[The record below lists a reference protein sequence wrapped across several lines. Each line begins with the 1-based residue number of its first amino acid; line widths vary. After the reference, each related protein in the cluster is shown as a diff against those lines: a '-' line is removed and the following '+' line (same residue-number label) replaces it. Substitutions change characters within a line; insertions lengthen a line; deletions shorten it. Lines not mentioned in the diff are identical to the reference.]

1 MPKCICNTT
10 KSQLR
15 SKLSKIFHLLA
26 SYVLLLF
33 VILYMTDIVC
43 QHGGKWLVS
52 AAVDGS
58 YGFDSIGMLN
68 VDTASRS
75 HPMSIFLVCATPP

>member
-1 MPKCICNTT
+1 
-10 KSQLR
+10 
-15 SKLSKIFHLLA
+15 
-26 SYVLLLF
+26 
-33 VILYMTDIVC
+33 MTDIVC